1 MGRVPARRDGR
12 GGHEA
17 GTAVRC
23 AAMARRGRAG
33 RTRKVPAGEAARRG
47 RDGALPSA
55 VLVSLLVLF
64 ATGDDR
70 HVGLVADGRQ
80 MIRTAVAIAETG
92 EIGQAR
98 GRDFT
103 LDREDDG
110 DAVSRFGMA
119 TSLLQVPAAAM
130 APAAERALG
139 PGSSQALFLIV
150 PWLAVGLAAAAAGLL
165 ARRLGGGDLE
175 VWAAVLLASIA
186 SPFGSYA
193 HMEFS
198 EPVQAAALASGLLA
212 ALASAQ
218 SPGGHRRLDALAGFA
233 AGTAVLAKSSLV
245 AAAPFVLLPLVDLQ
259 NARRTRGALVRAAA
273 GAGVPLAA
281 WLAFELVR
289 FGELFGGY
297 PDDRFTHPWFDGLWR
312 LLVGPNRGL
321 LLFWPAL
328 LLVLLAGRRWMSAPL
343 ATPAARGWIAA
354 LLVLFSQIAVAA
366 GYWGWHGMEGWGP
379 RLVLS
384 AVPLLAPYAA
394 TAFAPGGRI
403 VLAGTVA
410 VCLAVNALPLLQHPT
425 PVATYVTNLVWPEVS
440 EGEAPRYPFYAT
452 SRTASGATTVVPF
465 AELELEP
472 AANPWR
478 LYWWFWRT
486 SHLTGEPL
494 AQRLMVPPWAGAS
507 PALVPAAAWPADA
520 ARQIAPPPRIGFLG
534 RSLTGT
540 GGPYAT
546 VYLDALLDQVV
557 RANQQGRIDRAL
569 DLSEK
574 RMDLQPDGEA
584 AAWRLETLR
593 RAGRGFEAERLLRS
607 LPEDTR
613 RHPLINVVL
622 ALFDRESGEAA
633 RARALLRSVAG
644 SFPGAPAQA
653 AVDAPLT
660 EWPGTLDA
668 MTGMPRRDAAIV
680 RPAGS

>member
-1 MGRVPARRDGR
+1 
-12 GGHEA
+12 
-17 GTAVRC
+17 
-23 AAMARRGRAG
+23 MARRRQSGGG
-33 RTRKVPAGEAARRG
+33 RTRKAPVPVGEAPRR
-47 RDGALPSA
+47 RDAAVRSA
-55 VLVSLLVLF
+55 VLVTLLVLLAF
-64 ATGDDR
+64 GDDR

-80 MIRTAVAIAETG
+80 MIRTAVALVETG
-92 EIGQAR
+92 EIGQAQ

-103 LDREDDG
+103 LDRTDDG

-119 TSLLQVPAAAM
+119 TSLLQVPAAAA
-130 APAAERALG
+130 APAVERALG

-150 PWLAVGLAAAAAGLL
+150 PWLAVGVAAAAAGSL
-165 ARRLGGGDLE
+165 ARRLGGGDFE
-175 VWAAVLLASIA
+175 VWAAVLMASIA
-186 SPFGSYA
+186 SPLGSYA

-198 EPVQAAALASGLLA
+198 EPVQAAALTVGLA
-212 ALASAQ
+212 AALGSAQ
-218 SPGGHRRLDALAGFA
+218 SPVERRRLDVLAGLA
-233 AGTAVLAKSSLV
+233 AGTAVLAKSSLI
-245 AAAPFVLLPLVDLQ
+245 AAAPFVLLPLVDLRLP
-259 NARRTRGALVRAAA
+259 ARTRREIAGAAA
-273 GAGVPLAA
+273 GAAIPLAL

-328 LLVLLAGRRWMSAPL
+328 LLALWAGRRLLGAPL
-343 ATPAARGWIAA
+343 ATPAARGWLAA
-354 LLVLFSQIAVAA
+354 VLVLLSQLAVAA

-379 RLVLS
+379 RLILS

-394 TAFAPGGRI
+394 TALAPGGRA
-403 VLAGTVA
+403 VLAATVA
-410 VCLAVNALPLLQHPT
+410 VCLAVNTLPLLQHPT
-425 PVATYVTNLVWPEVS
+425 PVATYVTNVAWPEIS

-452 SRTASGATTVVPF
+452 SRSASGATTVVPF
-465 AELELEP
+465 AMLELEP

-478 LYWWFWRT
+478 LYWWFWRAT
-486 SHLTGEPL
+486 HLSGERL
-494 AQRLMVPPWAGAS
+494 AERLMTPPWAGTQ
-507 PALVPAAAWPADA
+507 PTLVPEGGWPADA
-520 ARQIAPPPRIGFLG
+520 ARQVAPPPRLGFLG
-534 RSLTGT
+534 RSLTGS

-557 RANQQGRIDRAL
+557 RANQQGRIERAL
-569 DLSEK
+569 ELSER
-574 RMDLQPDGEA
+574 RMALQPDGEA

-593 RAGRGFEAERLLRS
+593 RAGRGVEAERLLRS

-622 ALFDRESGEAA
+622 ALFDRESGEAG

-644 SFPGAPAQA
+644 SFPGAPAQG

-660 EWPGTLDA
+660 LWPDTLDA
-668 MTGMPRRDAAIV
+668 MTRVPRRDAAIV
-680 RPAGS
+680 RHAGGS